1 MKKFVHQ
8 SASEGREKR
17 QAALIRG
24 LWKARYADQRLSQ
37 RLVRLLQ
44 ESCQTTLIVIFLLE
58 KSHKNEVV
66 CDVSKLDRSRLGVYS

>member
-8 SASEGREKR
+8 SASEGKEKR

-24 LWKARYADQRLSQ
+24 LWTARYADQRLSQ

>member
-8 SASEGREKR
+8 SASEGKEKR
-17 QAALIRG
+17 QTALIRG